1 MGRQTIDR
9 RQALQGV
16 LAGVAAAAVSPD
28 SLFAADYDLLVRGG
42 RLIDPAQRID
52 RLADVA
58 IRGGKVVAVRP
69 DIPAASATQ
78 VIDARGRLVV
88 PGLIDIHLHARDA
101 ALPPSEILSTGVT
114 TMVDAGSKGADNL
127 GDMLSIAK
135 NAPNRLRILLNI
147 ARLGND
153 PAHGEFTDGLEPGD
167 VSKARRAVEANRD
180 WIIGI
185 KARLSKGVTGSRDR
199 DVLKLALDVA
209 GPVKLPLM
217 VHIGDTFTPLPQ
229 LLALLRPGD
238 IVTHA
243 YVPVSGI
250 LDANGRVM
258 PEVRDARRRGI
269 RFDFAN
275 GLTEH
280 WAWDVAERAM
290 AQDFLPDTISSDLTV
305 AGRTAQVLDLPHVL
319 SKFLLLGMPL
329 PDVIARV
336 TANSA
341 QTFRPLNTFGTLREG
356 SPGDVTVLELTEGA
370 FEFVDNYKKVRQ
382 GRQRLVTRAVVFS
395 GKPVVTEPR
404 ARG

>member
-1 MGRQTIDR
+1 MNR
-9 RQALQGV
+9 RRALQGV
-16 LAGVAAAAVSPD
+16 LAGVVGAAVTPD
-28 SLFAADYDLLVRGG
+28 SLLAADYDLLVRGG

-52 RLADVA
+52 RVADVA

-69 DIPAASATQ
+69 DIPAASAAR

-127 GDMLSIAK
+127 SDMVMIAK
-135 NAPNRLRILLNI
+135 QAPNRLRILLNI

-153 PAHGEFTDGLEPGD
+153 PAHGEFTDGLEPAD
-167 VSKARRAVEANRD
+167 VNKARRAVEANRD
-180 WIIGI
+180 WIVGI
-185 KARLSKGVTGSRDR
+185 KARLSKGVTGNHDR
-199 DVLKLALDVA
+199 DVLKLALEVA
-209 GPVKLPLM
+209 GAVKLPLM
-217 VHIGDTFTPLPQ
+217 IHIGDTFTPLPQ

-250 LDANGRVM
+250 LDANGRVW
-258 PEVRDARRRGI
+258 PEVRDARRRGV

-280 WAWDVAERAM
+280 WGWDVAERAM

-305 AGRTAQVLDLPHVL
+305 AGRTAQVLDLPNVL

-329 PDVIARV
+329 SDVIARV

-341 QTFRPLNTFGTLREG
+341 QTFRQLNTLGTLREG
-356 SPGDVTVLELTEGA
+356 SPADVTVLELTEGA
-370 FEFVDNYKKVRQ
+370 FEFVDNYKKVRP
-382 GRQRLVTRAVVFS
+382 GRQRLVARAVVFGGIS
-395 GKPVVTEPR
+395 QFTMPK
-404 ARG
+404 A

>member
-1 MGRQTIDR
+1 MNR

-16 LAGVAAAAVSPD
+16 LAGVAAAAVSSE

-42 RLIDPAQRID
+42 RVIDPAQRVD
-52 RLADVA
+52 RLADLA

-69 DIPAASATQ
+69 DIPAASATT
-78 VIDARGRLVV
+78 VIDARGKLVV

-114 TMVDAGSKGADNL
+114 TMVDAGSKGADNV
-127 GDMLSIAK
+127 GEIVSIARQ
-135 NAPNRLRILLNI
+135 APNRLRILLNI

-153 PAHGEFTDGLEPGD
+153 PARGEFTTGLEAGD
-167 VSKARRAVEANRD
+167 IGKARRAAEANRE
-180 WIIGI
+180 WVIGI
-185 KARLSKGVTGSRDR
+185 KARLSKSVTGNRDR
-199 DVLKLALDVA
+199 EVLKLALQVA
-209 GPVKLPLM
+209 EPLKLPLM
-217 VHIGDTFTPLPQ
+217 IHIGDTFTPLPQ

-250 LDANGRVM
+250 LDANGRVLT
-258 PEVRDARRRGI
+258 EVREARRRGI

-290 AQDFLPDTISSDLTV
+290 SQDFLPDTISSDLTV
-305 AGRTAQVLDLPHVL
+305 AGRTAQVLDLPNVL

-329 PDVIARV
+329 AEVIARV
-336 TANSA
+336 TANAA
-341 QTFRPLNTFGTLREG
+341 QTFRQLNAFGTLREG
-356 SPGDVTVLELTEGA
+356 ASADLTVLELTEGT
-370 FEFVDNYKKVRQ
+370 FEFVDNYKKMRP
-382 GRQRLVTRAVVFS
+382 GKQRLVTRAAVFGGRQVS
-395 GKPVVTEPR
+395 TG
-404 ARG
+404 

>member
-1 MGRQTIDR
+1 MAKQTLNR

-16 LAGVAAAAVSPD
+16 LAGVAVATVRPD

-52 RLADVA
+52 RMADIA
-58 IRGGKVVAVRP
+58 IRDGKVVAVGP
-69 DIPAASATQ
+69 DIPAAGASR
-78 VIDARGRLVV
+78 VIDASGKLVV

-127 GDMLSIAK
+127 RDMVSIARQ
-135 NAPNRLRILLNI
+135 APNRLRILVNI

-167 VSKARRAVEANRD
+167 VNKARRAVEANRE
-180 WIIGI
+180 WVIGI

-209 GPVKLPLM
+209 VPVKLPLM

-229 LLALLRPGD
+229 LLSLLRPGD

-250 LDANGRVM
+250 LDANGRVLA
-258 PEVRDARRRGI
+258 EVREARRRGI

-341 QTFRPLNTFGTLREG
+341 QTFRQLNTLGTLREG
-356 SPGDVTVLELTEGA
+356 SPADLTVLELTEGA

-382 GRQRLVTRAVVFS
+382 GRQRLVTRAVVFG
-395 GKPVVTEPR
+395 GKPSTQAV
-404 ARG
+404 